1 MRTWCREAV
10 QSNYSGLIRTIS
22 PLKARGDFG
31 VELRGE
37 IISSQQREQSL
48 RNYSETRC
56 LAIRISVPLRLT
68 EPLGCQ
74 RRRHLVKLVLSV
86 VRYQRSR
93 ITELMDGFDID

>member
-56 LAIRISVPLRLT
+56 WAIRISVPLRPTKTL
-68 EPLGCQ
+68 EGQ
-74 RRRHLVKLVLSV
+74 RRKHLAKLVLSA
-86 VRYQRSR
+86 VRHQRSR
-93 ITELMDGFDID
+93 ITELMNGFDID